1 MFNSGTYLIFWTMK
15 STFSSM
21 AAYNSSDSIFWET
34 FKSFNFLDLGPGL
47 FEPFF
52 FGDSLST
59 SKNTIIW
66 ETILTIFQF
75 FYVFL
80 IDFF

>member
-21 AAYNSSDSIFWET
+21 AAYNSSDSMFWET
-34 FKSFNFLDLGPGL
+34 FKLINFLDLG
-47 FEPFF
+47 PFF
-52 FGDSLST
+52 FGDSLTS

-66 ETILTIFQF
+66 ETILTFLQF
-75 FYVFL
+75 FCGFL
-80 IDFF
+80 TDFI

>member
-1 MFNSGTYLIFWTMK
+1 
-15 STFSSM
+15 
-21 AAYNSSDSIFWET
+21 
-34 FKSFNFLDLGPGL
+34 LGPGL